1 MGGTQLR
8 PNGRGGSYTQ
18 SVEGFWSL
26 VKRGIGGTHHS
37 VLAKQLQG
45 YLNEHAG
52 RHNHRK
58 DLRSQFETRLIRAM
72 QSSEGLPKTSRTRTW
87 CSVAALCGGGWA
99 GGSADE
105 GAGRTG

>member
-37 VLAKQLQG
+37 VSAKHLQG

-72 QSSEGLPKTSRTRTW
+72 QSGPDAELL
-87 CSVAALCGGGWA
+87 VIY
-99 GGSADE
+99 
-105 GAGRTG
+105 